1 VNSKATILIVDDE
14 AGVRSS
20 LAGVLTHSGYQVV
33 TAESGEAALDHIAAQ
48 EFDLALIDLKMK
60 GIGGIEVLSA
70 LRQQSPNTIAIV
82 LTAHGSLE
90 TATEAL
96 RQGAH
101 DYLSKPCKVAKLQES
116 VRMGLLKRQS
126 ELQKQAQ
133 IKFASDVSH
142 ELRTPLTSINLRL
155 QMLERS
161 KPEKHAYHI
170 NELQKEVRQMTSLTE
185 DTLALSRLQSD
196 TAEVELT
203 SENLNSV
210 VAQVVATHLAYAN
223 SIGLELTF
231 KPNPTLPPVRAER
244 GRLAQVV
251 NNLVT
256 NAINYTSAGQV
267 CISTSLDAERKLVC
281 LQVRDTGIGIRPED
295 LPNLFKRFYRG
306 AHANQSDIPGT
317 GLGLAIV
324 KEIVDLHG
332 GEIEV
337 ESQVGEGS
345 TFRVW
350 LPLEGRGPQ
359 KGQTT

>member
-1 VNSKATILIVDDE
+1 MNSKATVLIVDDE
-14 AGVRSS
+14 AGVRFS

-33 TAESGEAALDHIAAQ
+33 TADSGEAALERIAAQ

-60 GIGGIEVLSA
+60 EIGGIEVLST

-101 DYLSKPCKVAKLQES
+101 DYLFKPCKVAKLQES
-116 VRMGLLKRQS
+116 VRMGLLKRQQ
-126 ELQKQAQ
+126 ELQKQAH

-142 ELRTPLTSINLRL
+142 ELRTPLTSIGLRL
-155 QMLERS
+155 HLLERS
-161 KPEKHAYHI
+161 EPEKKAYHI
-170 NELQKEVRQMTSLTE
+170 NILKQEVNQMASLTE
-185 DTLALSRLQSD
+185 NTLALSRMQAD
-196 TAEVELT
+196 TVEVEFA
-203 SENLNSV
+203 SENFDAT
-210 VAQVVATHLAYAN
+210 VAQVVAAHLVHAKSA
-223 SIGLELTF
+223 GLELVF
-231 KPNPTLPPVRAER
+231 EPDPDIPPVRAER

-251 NNLVT
+251 NNLVS
-256 NAINYTSAGQV
+256 NAINYTLDGRV
-267 CISTSLDAERKLVC
+267 CVSTSLDAGRGQAC
-281 LQVRDTGIGIRPED
+281 LKVQDTGIGIGPED
-295 LPNLFKRFYRG
+295 LPNIFKRFYRG
-306 AHANQSDIPGT
+306 LHANRLDIPGT

-337 ESQVGEGS
+337 ESQVGVGS

-350 LPLEGRGPQ
+350 LPLDRGELLD
-359 KGQTT
+359 